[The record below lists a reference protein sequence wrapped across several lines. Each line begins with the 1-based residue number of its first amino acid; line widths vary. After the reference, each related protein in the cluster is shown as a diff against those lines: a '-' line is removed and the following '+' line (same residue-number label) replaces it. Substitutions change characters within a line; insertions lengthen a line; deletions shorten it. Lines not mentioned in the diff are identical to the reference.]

1 MAPNISP
8 TNSIFFTL
16 YSQLKDD
23 IEILELYQQEPLSDG
38 DDTLANTR
46 LPSLEKDSDG
56 HVESPMRGGQEDNED
71 DKVSVSATTDP
82 KS

>member
-1 MAPNISP
+1 MIPAFKHLLFKSLMYC
-8 TNSIFFTL
+8 TFFALQTCVFYCL
-16 YSQLKDD
+16 QDD

-56 HVESPMRGGQEDNED
+56 HVDSPLRQG
-71 DKVSVSATTDP
+71 K
-82 KS
+82 